1 MLLTQTSPVAAT
13 ALTRQGAVA
22 NVQTRDFTTFW
33 IITAAMVAFVLKLVI
48 ASNTFGTNDVITFY
62 EFARSLHQH
71 GLQWTYQN
79 DISFNHPPLTAY
91 YLRAIYQLDH
101 LNGCFREFGLSF
113 PLLVRLPGIFAD
125 LITCLALLWVTKKD
139 PRLVIPPWALLLF
152 ARVSPVSLM
161 ISGFHGNTDP
171 VMVMFLVLAAL
182 SVLRGVPV
190 LAGIMLAFSCQVKII
205 PLLFL
210 PIFFYFNKRSKTAAF
225 VVPFALC
232 SAALWV
238 EPLIHFPMLFVKNV
252 LSYGSFGNLGH

>member
-33 IITAAMVAFVLKLVI
+33 IITAALVAFVLKLVI

-71 GLQWTYQN
+71 GLRWTYQN

-101 LNGCFREFGLSF
+101 QPAFREFGLSF

-125 LITCLALLWVTKKD
+125 LITERAWSIDDHALKVRTLKYAC
-139 PRLVIPPWALLLF
+139 RLQWFRFKTPQ
-152 ARVSPVSLM
+152 
-161 ISGFHGNTDP
+161 G
-171 VMVMFLVLAAL
+171 VL
-182 SVLRGVPV
+182 
-190 LAGIMLAFSCQVKII
+190 
-205 PLLFL
+205 
-210 PIFFYFNKRSKTAAF
+210 
-225 VVPFALC
+225 
-232 SAALWV
+232 
-238 EPLIHFPMLFVKNV
+238 
-252 LSYGSFGNLGH
+252 